1 MLKDVRLLHTCH
13 KQSDA
18 ATRHAGRPG
27 PADSDADGLRS
38 AGVLRG
44 HGHPADRRGLLKLL
58 RFGRHTSATYRRR
71 PPPTAYHK
79 PPTIA
84 NTTSRCI
91 HQVVIPAKLRSAE
104 LDPQIAVSR
113 ENVSSLLEAGACAAN
128 AMTVRILEADHKVVI
143 LGGGPAGL
151 SAAIYAAR
159 AAMQPL
165 VVSKDSGQLETTSVI
180 DNYPGYEDGAFVGM
194 IASLGDWPPAVAAR
208 TARLGLSLSDWLA
221 GWRASPPHTSPCPH
235 RRARRGR
242 DAAAPAQ
249 AGSPLRRRLQEL

>member
-1 MLKDVRLLHTCH
+1 
-13 KQSDA
+13 
-18 ATRHAGRPG
+18 
-27 PADSDADGLRS
+27 
-38 AGVLRG
+38 
-44 HGHPADRRGLLKLL
+44 
-58 RFGRHTSATYRRR
+58 
-71 PPPTAYHK
+71 
-79 PPTIA
+79 
-84 NTTSRCI
+84 
-91 HQVVIPAKLRSAE
+91 VVIPAKLRSAE